1 MKRSLL
7 LSALLFAIIS
17 SASIQCQQLTVQVD
31 SGKQVIFSRSDI
43 EALPHVKVTATEHS
57 SGPVTFE
64 GVSLGSVLQKAGVGF
79 GESMKG
85 KKLTSCLLVEA
96 ADGYRVVIALPE
108 LDAAFTDKQTLLAFL
123 RDGKPLA
130 EKEGPYRIVIPD
142 EKRMARWVRQVTSP
156 KIVEVQ

>member
-7 LSALLFAIIS
+7 FSALLFALLS
-17 SASIQCQQLTVQVD
+17 SASIQCQQLAVQID

-85 KKLTSCLLVEA
+85 KGLTNCLLVEA
-96 ADGYRVVIALPE
+96 ADGYRVVRCLKEGQELAGQFPYSSTNRGLRTLAQWEGIRWQEPRHIALCPSCW
-108 LDAAFTDKQTLLAFL
+108 
-123 RDGKPLA
+123 
-130 EKEGPYRIVIPD
+130 EKER
-142 EKRMARWVRQVTSP
+142 VRADLTL
-156 KIVEVQ
+156 